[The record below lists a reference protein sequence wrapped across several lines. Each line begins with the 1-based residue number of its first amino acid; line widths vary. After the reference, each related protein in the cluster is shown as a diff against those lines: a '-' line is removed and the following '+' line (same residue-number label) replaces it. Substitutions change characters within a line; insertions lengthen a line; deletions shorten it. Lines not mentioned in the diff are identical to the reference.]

1 MWSRKGCG
9 HKKDVVKEKMC
20 PRKRCGQEKVW
31 PRKGVVK
38 KRCKRCGQEMV
49 WSRKG
54 VKDVVKK
61 WCGQE
66 KDVVIKKDVHKAKE

>member
-1 MWSRKGCG
+1 MWPRKEWSY
-9 HKKDVVKEKMC
+9 KKDVVKKM
-20 PRKRCGQEKVW
+20 CGQEK
-31 PRKGVVK
+31 
-38 KRCKRCGQEMV
+38 V